1 MLRTTN
7 GGLTWIELQPC
18 QQNRPLVAHF
28 SSQDHGIGLANDR
41 FLYETID
48 GGKQWIKIGT
58 DKYGSLAFK
67 DREYVW
73 LVSENALFRIDL
85 DTTP

>member
-1 MLRTTN
+1 MDRATT
-7 GGLTWIELQPC
+7 LSAESSA
-18 QQNRPLVAHF
+18 RRSFF